1 MYATSYNFGSDPSN
15 TKRKR
20 VDPGPKNTAK
30 KQIPAKRQKKTHDSE
45 DDGIPE
51 EDGSD
56 GDDESNGDSDNDND
70 HDDDDHDDD
79 NDDDDEVVEEVDPVA
94 EYEAMRESIQ
104 KERRVSSIFSLIN
117 LLIFVRLLANIPIED
132 KTNVLKTYGLYILL
146 EQWWLMARNVTV
158 IGARFAGKFFH
169 FHLP

>member
-20 VDPGPKNTAK
+20 VDSGPKNTAK
-30 KQIPAKRQKKTHDSE
+30 KQIPTKRQKKTHNSE
-45 DDGIPE
+45 DDGITE
-51 EDGSD
+51 EGSD
-56 GDDESNGDSDNDND
+56 GDDESNSDSDNDND
-70 HDDDDHDDD
+70 HDDDND
-79 NDDDDEVVEEVDPVA
+79 NDDKVVEEVDPVA

-104 KERRVSSIFSLIN
+104 KERCVSSIFSPIY
-117 LLIFVRLLANIPIED
+117 LLIFIRLLANIPIED

-146 EQWWLMARNVTV
+146 EQWWLMARNVRV
-158 IGARFAGKFFH
+158 IGARFAGEFLL

>member
-15 TKRKR
+15 TKRKC
-20 VDPGPKNTAK
+20 VDSGPKNTAK
-30 KQIPAKRQKKTHDSE
+30 KQIPTKRQKKTHDSE
-45 DDGIPE
+45 DDGITQE
-51 EDGSD
+51 EGSD
-56 GDDESNGDSDNDND
+56 GDDESNGDSDDDND
-70 HDDDDHDDD
+70 H
-79 NDDDDEVVEEVDPVA
+79 DEVVEEVDPVA

-104 KERRVSSIFSLIN
+104 KERRVSSIFSPIN

-158 IGARFAGKFFH
+158 IGARFAGEFLL

>member
-20 VDPGPKNTAK
+20 VDSGPKNTAK

-45 DDGIPE
+45 DNGIAE

-70 HDDDDHDDD
+70 HDNDDHDND
-79 NDDDDEVVEEVDPVA
+79 NDNDEVVEEVDLVA

-132 KTNVLKTYGLYILL
+132 KTNVLKTYRLYILL
-146 EQWWLMARNVTV
+146 EQWWLMVRNVTV

>member
-15 TKRKR
+15 TKHKR
-20 VDPGPKNTAK
+20 VDSGPKNTAK
-30 KQIPAKRQKKTHDSE
+30 KQIPTKRQKKTHDSE
-45 DDGIPE
+45 DDGITE
-51 EDGSD
+51 EEGSN
-56 GDDESNGDSDNDND
+56 GDDESNGNSNDDND
-70 HDDDDHDDD
+70 HNDKD
-79 NDDDDEVVEEVDPVA
+79 NDDDEVVEEVDPVA

-104 KERRVSSIFSLIN
+104 KERCVSSIFSPIN

-158 IGARFAGKFFH
+158 IGARFAGEFLL